1 MVRSTWKAVLLLILT
16 FALGA
21 AAGSLLAGRG
31 FGHRKSHHAHF
42 HGTEGYLRFLDRE
55 LDLAPAQQDSI
66 AAILERQRSA
76 MDSLWREIGPQVE
89 TLRLTIRSEIRA
101 HLTPSQ
107 QQKYQAMIE
116 EYDAKWRRMKESRK
130 PARDGHD
137 SAR

>member
-21 AAGSLLAGRG
+21 ATGLLAGRG
-31 FGHRKSHHAHF
+31 FGYRKSHHAHF
-42 HGTEGYLRFLDRE
+42 HGTEGYLRFLDRQ
-55 LDLAPAQQDSI
+55 LDLSPEQQDSI

-76 MDSLWREIGPQVE
+76 MDSLWREIGPQIE

-107 QQKYQAMIE
+107 QQKYQAMTQ

-130 PARDGHD
+130 QSRDAHD